1 MEVAEAK
8 LMLLPGLLFVLVVLV
23 VAALLARAGGPRLGL
38 GIASWGA
45 VALLVAAS
53 GVLTFDPARPPRL
66 FLVVGTA
73 MILVVVAARSR
84 LLGASPPWWPV
95 ALQTMRVPIELVLF
109 LLHREGRLPE
119 VMTFE
124 GRNFDILVGLTAP
137 LVAWG
142 IAQGRVGR
150 GLLVPWNA
158 VGLALLA
165 NIVILAITAMPGP
178 LHHPWPGPANTIVA
192 EPPWVLLPAF
202 LVPVALLLHVVS
214 LGQCRAVEPSVRA
227 G

>member
-1 MEVAEAK
+1 MAVAEAK
-8 LMLLPGLLFVLVVLV
+8 VMLLPGLLFVLVVLV

-38 GIASWGA
+38 GIASWIA
-45 VALLVAAS
+45 VAVFIAVS
-53 GVLTFDPARPPRL
+53 GVLTFDPVRPPRL

-73 MILVVVAARSR
+73 MVLVVVVARSR
-84 LLGASPPWWPV
+84 LLAASPPWWPV

-119 VMTFE
+119 AMTFE
-124 GRNFDILVGLTAP
+124 GRNLDILVGLTAP

-142 IAQGRVGR
+142 IARGRVGR
-150 GLLVPWNA
+150 GLLVAWNA
-158 VGLALLA
+158 AGLALLA
-165 NIVILAITAMPGP
+165 NIVIIAITAMPGP
-178 LHHPWPGPANTIVA
+178 LHHAWPGPANTIVA

-214 LGQCRAVEPSVRA
+214 LGHARVLEPSA
-227 G
+227 STG